1 MSRSDGERIRI
12 GRMGAMAG
20 AVLEVALSGPRGEPV
35 DLWRTIVSHG
45 VADLPPGTIDESA
58 RTYETTLPLGRTR
71 PRTIRIRE
79 GGRGKALVD
88 VLGPPLSEAGRE
100 RITRAVR
107 RMLNLD
113 EDLSAFYE
121 VASADSQLSWAVDG
135 AGRMLRSPTVF
146 EDVVKTLFPLSE
158 SAGSAGRSNVARFGE
173 TRFSIRTRSGL
184 ASRTSTRMSNRRY
197 VCSRVAASASRRI
210 GAKSWIMSDCST
222 RRRAASSD
230 ETASRS
236 SAILRRTA
244 SRVSVCSRTTASISA
259 ASSAVLAA
267 V

>member
-12 GRMGAMAG
+12 GRMGAMAR

-79 GGRGKALVD
+79 GGRGKALVE

-146 EDVVKTLFPLSE
+146 EDVVKTRFPLSE
-158 SAGSAGRSNVARFGE
+158 RSAIARFMSSIE
-173 TRFSIRTRSGL
+173 TLGLELVSKVIRESEYTSD
-184 ASRTSTRMSNRRY
+184 SVRT
-197 VCSRVAASASRRI
+197 
-210 GAKSWIMSDCST
+210 
-222 RRRAASSD
+222 
-230 ETASRS
+230 
-236 SAILRRTA
+236 
-244 SRVSVCSRTTASISA
+244 
-259 ASSAVLAA
+259 VLAEGTA
-267 V
+267 WAEELLKERPESLYRLYPWREDAGGGEAPGEPMQKPA